1 MPPGKV
7 SKPGEPVAG
16 SSTANPPP
24 LKISGIV
31 WNEEPSMRRAV
42 INGYLASEGFTVEG
56 VKVVEIFPTK
66 VRFLHQGRYFDISV
80 F

>member
-1 MPPGKV
+1 VP
-7 SKPGEPVAG
+7 KPGEPVAG
-16 SSTANPPP
+16 RSAADPPP

-31 WNEEPSMRRAV
+31 WNEEPSSRRAV
-42 INGYLASEGFTVEG
+42 INGTLLSEGSAIEG

-66 VRFLHQGRYFDISV
+66 VRFLYQGAYFEKSI

>member
-1 MPPGKV
+1 MT
-7 SKPGEPVAG
+7 G

-42 INGYLASEGFTVEG
+42 INGHLASEGFTVEG

-66 VRFLHQGRYFDISV
+66 VRFLHQGRYFEISV